1 MQAGPDALTRAD
13 AGRPARHVAAP
24 WPDSIGRAEAGRPAP
39 CSGKES
45 ALLDA
50 RTLTWTQTGGGKYD
64 EYDEYDEEAGRSCPA
79 ARCSSGGT
87 GVSFPETRRQ
97 VILFMNIA
105 SWPRPDRTT
114 PERCGRDPAWYMA
127 RPTYSGDVA
136 PQKRRT
142 ITRPRATGVQLG
154 GDVARDMIMFGA
166 TRVFAARGYRAASVE
181 DLLEAGQV
189 SRRTFYRFFK
199 SKDDVALA
207 MYTLGTSSL
216 IEACRRAITQE
227 TELVAQLER
236 CLDIHLRNARDRG
249 RLVFVLGGE
258 AQSLESPLY
267 ARRMDVHDALVDL
280 LHTSHPSSA
289 RLDPL
294 LLRTLLLGV
303 EAITRRVL
311 EEGDEGRRI
320 TEASIARARRV
331 MMRIMTATIAGTGA
345 HVAPLPTIG

>member
-1 MQAGPDALTRAD
+1 VSGDLVHEHRELASAGPYY
-13 AGRPARHVAAP
+13 AG
-24 WPDSIGRAEAGRPAP
+24 
-39 CSGKES
+39 
-45 ALLDA
+45 
-50 RTLTWTQTGGGKYD
+50 TLW
-64 EYDEYDEEAGRSCPA
+64 C
-79 ARCSSGGT
+79 
-87 GVSFPETRRQ
+87 
-97 VILFMNIA
+97 
-105 SWPRPDRTT
+105 
-114 PERCGRDPAWYMA
+114 DPASYMA

-136 PQKRRT
+136 PQKRPT

-207 MYTLGTSSL
+207 MYALGTSSL
-216 IEACRRAITQE
+216 IEACRRAIAQE
-227 TELVAQLER
+227 TGLIAQLER
-236 CLDIHLRNARDRG
+236 CLDIHLGNARDRG

-258 AQSLESPLY
+258 AQSRESPLY
-267 ARRMDVHDALVDL
+267 ARRMEVHDALVDL
-280 LHTSHPSSA
+280 LHTSRPSSA